1 MATMPALGNIVPGST
16 ANSITNRVTL
26 KPSKIDIDIRAK
38 VGFTIY
44 QATNTSSK
52 VLGSVKYKEV
62 IHASEKLGSWFKIK
76 KTETGKASITGWIYI
91 DSEKKYEVVDNK
103 GGNTITFTAY
113 PITNESNAS
122 VSNSTGEKVFD
133 DLRSETF
140 STKVLSSS
148 EINSYGNSII
158 QNARGIHGMPYQFLQ
173 SADRR
178 LQDPNKPSSM
188 GKFGRKYLERI
199 VTRMPLLLLTPGEPN
214 YMTGFN
220 KETKGNV
227 LEQLRSAGVG
237 AIDEALENILNGE
250 DNSGRYFTMDFAY
263 ASYYKYVNSMLRMA
277 ASFLGIHGI
286 EIEEKP
292 KKYVQLGN
300 YDWSYYTNSNLPG
313 VLSSTEYV
321 AFYIDSETQVSESF
335 SNDTTSSV
343 LASKFDSASGV
354 ANELK
359 FIMGNYP
366 IDDVLFDNDV
376 FNGIVDSFKGFVESS
391 PLTNNRLIQRLISDA
406 RTVVTGGKLI
416 FPEIWSDSSFSRSY
430 DITVKLRTPDCDKL
444 SWYLN
449 IFVPLA
455 HLICLTA
462 PRQIVADGKTN
473 PNAYGAPFLVRGF
486 YKGIMSVEMGIISSM
501 SINKGSQSAWT
512 VDGLPTQVDVNFSL
526 KDLYD
531 GMAINQYIGRSSW
544 ALMKNTS
551 MTDYIATSCGINI
564 NKPDIR
570 RTVDYWLLQKY
581 NRVTD
586 IPRYAWLSVEQAFA
600 SGLYTFLKDGK
611 ITL

>member
-1 MATMPALGNIVPGST
+1 MIDGGFTGIPSLSNKTNSILSSNEIKNQIGTKVEVTIRADVKMAIYEQPNSSSRVLGSIKQFET
-16 ANSITNRVTL
+16 ANTIETIGFWLKIKKSNGTVTGWINTNNGRNFTRIDEKSSGTTSNSITNNTL
-26 KPSKIDIDIRAK
+26 IEEPFLGPDDI
-38 VGFTIY
+38 
-44 QATNTSSK
+44 
-52 VLGSVKYKEV
+52 E
-62 IHASEKLGSWFKIK
+62 
-76 KTETGKASITGWIYI
+76 
-91 DSEKKYEVVDNK
+91 
-103 GGNTITFTAY
+103 
-113 PITNESNAS
+113 
-122 VSNSTGEKVFD
+122 FD
-133 DLRSETF
+133 DLRDEKF
-140 STKVLSSS
+140 NEDALSDKQISQ
-148 EINSYGNSII
+148 YGSNVI
-158 QNARGIHGMPYQFLQ
+158 QTARGIHGMPYQFLP

-178 LQDPNKPSSM
+178 LTDSSS
-188 GKFGRKYLERI
+188 KNNELSRFGRKYAERI
-199 VTRMPLLLLTPGEPN
+199 VARMPLLLLTPGEPN

-220 KETKGNV
+220 SNTK
-227 LEQLRSAGVG
+227 AGVLSLLKDAG
-237 AIDEALENILNGE
+237 IGKIDEALENILNGK

-277 ASFLGIHGI
+277 ATFLDIHGI
-286 EIEEKP
+286 DIEERKG
-292 KKYVQLGN
+292 KKTEQLGN
-300 YDWSYYTNSNLPG
+300 YDWSYYTSSNLPG

-321 AFYIDSETQVSESF
+321 AFYIDSENQISESF
-335 SNDTTSSV
+335 SNDTTQSV
-343 LASKFDSASGV
+343 LASTFDKATGV

-366 IDDVLFDNDV
+366 IDEAIMDNDV
-376 FNGIVDSFKGFVESS
+376 FESLSSSFRNFVQSS
-391 PLTNNRLIQRLISDA
+391 PLSNNRLIHRLINDA
-406 RTVVTGGKLI
+406 KTVVTGGKLI

-430 DITVKLRTPDCDKL
+430 DISIKLRTPDCDKL
-444 SWYLN
+444 SWFLN

-462 PRQIVADGKTN
+462 PRQIVANGKTN

-501 SINKGSQSAWT
+501 SISKGAQSAWT
-512 VDGLPTQVDVNFSL
+512 VDGLPTQVDVNFNL

-570 RTVDYWLLQKY
+570 RTVDYWAMQKF

-586 IPRYAWLSVEQAFA
+586 IPRHAWLSVEQALA
-600 SGLYTFLKDGK
+600 SSLYTFLKDGR
-611 ITL
+611 ITF